1 MILIQGHFILDAS
14 FNDINNFD
22 LYPNIGTEVGVC
34 KTINPMVR
42 AQYIRP
48 NISDTSLGRLQ

>member
-42 AQYIRP
+42 ALQSTVS
-48 NISDTSLGRLQ
+48 NTTSRTLP